1 MSRRKSRI
9 IAFQALYSWD
19 VSKESIDDI
28 LTFSWLQ
35 KDSEIKEGVEHDFSD
50 SEKEEQTFASFIITG
65 TIDHVN
71 EIDELIKKH
80 LTSTWSMERINK
92 VSLAILRTSIY
103 EMLYQQGSEAKIVID
118 EAVIKD
124 LIAARYEKITDLEN
138 EERNIRLLKQTME
151 EYIRGKIPTIKVVLL
166 KDFIKTLDK
175 ILLEKKTV
183 KKGRGRKKKTEIE
196 AEA

>member
-35 KDSEIKEGVEHDFSD
+35 KDSEIKEGVEHDFSE

-65 TIDHVN
+65 TIDDVN

-118 EAVIKD
+118 EAVNITKD
-124 LIAARYEKITDLEN
+124 YGSEDSYKFVNA
-138 EERNIRLLKQTME
+138 
-151 EYIRGKIPTIKVVLL
+151 V
-166 KDFIKTLDK
+166 LDK
-175 ILLEKKTV
+175 I
-183 KKGRGRKKKTEIE
+183 RKDAGK
-196 AEA
+196 